1 MDPMFLHLRKAALRS
16 NPTERTL
23 PINGKFVGPFGKFFS
38 DLLFFRYKVI
48 RILMRTKSKTGK
60 RIMFLVNVCDVYLY
74 MIS

>member
-1 MDPMFLHLRKAALRS
+1 MEPMFLHLRNAALRS

-23 PINGKFVGPFGKFFS
+23 PMSGKFVGPFGKFFS

-48 RILMRTKSKTGK
+48 RILMRTKTNTGK